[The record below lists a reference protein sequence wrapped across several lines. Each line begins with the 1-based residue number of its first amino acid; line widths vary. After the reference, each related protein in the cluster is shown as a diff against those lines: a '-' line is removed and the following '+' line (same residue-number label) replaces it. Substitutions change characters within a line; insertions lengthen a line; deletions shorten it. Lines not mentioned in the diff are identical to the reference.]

1 MTDIFLYLLKVTACT
16 AAFYFIY
23 FAFLKNETFF
33 KLNRFYLIFTV
44 VSSFILPLFH
54 FSNQTIKLPSTFSE
68 TLNTVNVFSNQSLV
82 SNYSLN
88 MLSIILFLYIG
99 ITSFFLFRYLFR
111 IIILASNF
119 INKSEIISGGD
130 YKLIKTNKDIPP
142 CSFFNYI
149 IIPNRLID
157 SSDLP
162 KILTHENVHVKQM
175 HSVDNLLIE
184 LITALLWFNPF
195 VWKIKT
201 AIKNTHEYLADEGVV
216 EQGFDTTGYRLLLLE
231 HAVGFKLGL
240 ANNLN
245 QSITLKRM
253 LMLNKSKSN
262 WAAKLK
268 VLSVIPVLFLLIG
281 VFSCESEMKN
291 PENIVKD
298 ALSSDQST
306 EANEINATDSVFNE
320 VENAPEFP
328 GGTNELM
335 NFIATNVKYPQ
346 VAKENG
352 ITGKVFVQFV
362 VSKDGSV
369 KDVKIAKGVDKF
381 LDEEAMRVIK
391 SLPDWTPGKNRGVA
405 VNVQF
410 TIPINFQLN

>member
-1 MTDIFLYLLKVTACT
+1 MNDIFLYLLKVTACT

-33 KLNRFYLIFTV
+33 RLNRFYLIFTV
-44 VSSFILPLFH
+44 LGSFILPLFH
-54 FSNQTIKLPSTFSE
+54 VSNQAIKIPSAFSE

-82 SNYSLN
+82 TNFSLN
-88 MLSIILFLYIG
+88 IFLLIFIIYIG
-99 ITSFFLFRYLFR
+99 ITSFFLIRYLFR
-111 IIILASNF
+111 IIMLSSNF
-119 INKSEIISGGD
+119 INKSEITPVGNF
-130 YKLIKTNKDIPP
+130 KLIKTNKDIPP

-149 IIPNRLID
+149 IIPNRLIG
-157 SSDLP
+157 SCDLP

-253 LMLNKSKSN
+253 IMLNKSKSN

-268 VLSVIPVLFLLIG
+268 VLSVIPVLFFLIG

-291 PENIVKD
+291 PENIAKD
-298 ALSSDQST
+298 ALSLDQS
-306 EANEINATDSVFNE
+306 EEIIEKNSTDSVFTTA
-320 VENAPEFP
+320 ENSPEFP
-328 GGTNELM
+328 GGNDAFM
-335 NFIATNVKYPQ
+335 NFIASNVKYPQ
-346 VAKENG
+346 VAKETG
-352 ITGKVFVQFV
+352 ISGKVFVQFV
-362 VSKDGSV
+362 VSKDGNV
-369 KDVKIAKGVDKF
+369 IDVKIAKGVDKL
-381 LDEEAMRVIK
+381 LDEEALRVIK
-391 SLPDWTPGKNRGVA
+391 SLPNWTPGKNRGVA

-410 TIPINFQLN
+410 TIPINFQLK

>member
-1 MTDIFLYLLKVTACT
+1 
-16 AAFYFIY
+16 
-23 FAFLKNETFF
+23 
-33 KLNRFYLIFTV
+33 
-44 VSSFILPLFH
+44 
-54 FSNQTIKLPSTFSE
+54 
-68 TLNTVNVFSNQSLV
+68 
-82 SNYSLN
+82 
-88 MLSIILFLYIG
+88 
-99 ITSFFLFRYLFR
+99 
-111 IIILASNF
+111 
-119 INKSEIISGGD
+119 
-130 YKLIKTNKDIPP
+130 
-142 CSFFNYI
+142 
-149 IIPNRLID
+149 
-157 SSDLP
+157 
-162 KILTHENVHVKQM
+162 M
-175 HSVDNLLIE
+175 HSVDNLFIE

-268 VLSVIPVLFLLIG
+268 LLSVIPVLFLLIG

-306 EANEINATDSVFNE
+306 ETNEINSADSVFVE
-320 VENAPEFP
+320 VENTPEFP
-328 GGTNELM
+328 GGNDALM
-335 NFIATNVKYPQ
+335 NFIASNVKYPQ

-369 KDVKIAKGVDKF
+369 KNVTIARGVDKL
-381 LDEEAMRVIK
+381 LDEEALRVIK
-391 SLPDWTPGKNRGVA
+391 SLPNWTPGKNRGVA

-410 TIPINFQLN
+410 TIPINFQLK

>member
-1 MTDIFLYLLKVTACT
+1 MNDILLYLLKVTACT
-16 AAFYFIY
+16 AAFYFVY

-44 VSSFILPLFH
+44 IGSFILPLFH
-54 FSNQTIKLPSTFSE
+54 FSNQAIKIPATFSE

-82 SNYSLN
+82 TNFSLN
-88 MLSIILFLYIG
+88 IFLIIFIIYIG

-111 IIILASNF
+111 IIVLSSNF
-119 INKSEIISGGD
+119 LNKSEITSDGN

-157 SSDLP
+157 SGDLP

-306 EANEINATDSVFNE
+306 ETNEINSADSVFME

-346 VAKENG
+346 IAKENG

-381 LDEEAMRVIK
+381 LDEEALHVIK
-391 SLPDWTPGKNRGVA
+391 SLPNWSPGKNRGIA

>member
-1 MTDIFLYLLKVTACT
+1 MNDIFLYLLKVTACT
-16 AAFYFIY
+16 AAFYFVY

-44 VSSFILPLFH
+44 LGSFILPLFH
-54 FSNQTIKLPSTFSE
+54 FSNQTIKIPSTFSE
-68 TLNTVNVFSNQSLV
+68 TLNTVNVFSNQSLI

-88 MLSIILFLYIG
+88 IFSIIFIVYIA
-99 ITSFFLFRYLFR
+99 IASFFLIRYLFR
-111 IIILASNF
+111 IIILSSNF
-119 INKSEIISGGD
+119 INKSEITSDGD

-157 SSDLP
+157 SGDLP

-175 HSVDNLLIE
+175 HSVDNLFIE

-268 VLSVIPVLFLLIG
+268 LLSVIPVLFLLIG

-306 EANEINATDSVFNE
+306 ETNEINSADSVFVE
-320 VENAPEFP
+320 VENTPEFP
-328 GGTNELM
+328 GGNDALM
-335 NFIATNVKYPQ
+335 NFIASNVKYPQ

-369 KDVKIAKGVDKF
+369 KNVTIARGVDKL
-381 LDEEAMRVIK
+381 LDEEALRVIK
-391 SLPDWTPGKNRGVA
+391 SLPNWTPGKNRGVA

-410 TIPINFQLN
+410 TIPINFQLK